1 MIINIDVT
9 YSKNKRINSK
19 TKFHDNNLNNNNES
33 STVDNEDKEG
43 GALETASNGS
53 ESPKKEEIKEEN
65 VNKDLDEI
73 VDDIKG
79 EGDDKSGNFSSE
91 NKDIEDTKKTGDE
104 NEADYEPETMF
115 KPQHKKRNNLV
126 FTSVEGEL
134 FETLKSSNDLGN
146 KIYQTVFE
154 LSKLNVLMYPYATVC
169 LYRTLIE
176 SATQYASKKSGAEY
190 QETALPASIKNVLNT
205 WSNSTKTSKEFKS
218 NIGLW
223 RDLVNKRDL
232 LDKLNLYIHNV
243 TPVDVDLILDT
254 WQSMKGYI
262 RECVKS

>member
-1 MIINIDVT
+1 
-9 YSKNKRINSK
+9 
-19 TKFHDNNLNNNNES
+19 
-33 STVDNEDKEG
+33 
-43 GALETASNGS
+43 
-53 ESPKKEEIKEEN
+53 
-65 VNKDLDEI
+65 
-73 VDDIKG
+73 
-79 EGDDKSGNFSSE
+79 
-91 NKDIEDTKKTGDE
+91 
-104 NEADYEPETMF
+104 MF